1 MSYSIQI
8 RNLDKVM
15 KQIQDYK
22 KGLGSKAEIFL
33 EKLATLGAFRARMD
47 FTSAMYAGKNDV
59 EVSVEKIADGYR
71 VVAAGEAVMFIEF
84 GAGVINPEHPLSD
97 KFGYSHGTYGK
108 GKGANANGWVYVGEQ
123 GNAGQPIRD
132 GVYRT
137 YGNPPARA
145 MYNASEDMRREILK
159 IAKEVFG
166 NG

>member
-22 KGLGSKAEIFL
+22 KGLSGKAEIFL

-84 GAGVINPEHPLSD
+84 GAGVINPEHPQSAEMG
-97 KFGYSHGTYGK
+97 FSHGTYGS
-108 GKGANANGWVYVGEQ
+108 GKGANEKGWVYVGEQ
-123 GNAGQPIRD
+123 GNAGQPLRE
-132 GVYRT
+132 GVYHT
-137 YGNPPARA
+137 YGNPPAKA
-145 MYNASEDMRREILK
+145 MYNAAKDMKSAIYK
-159 IAKEVFG
+159 VVKEVFG
-166 NG
+166 